1 MATNHD
7 LRSHECQRIF
17 LKNFRSG
24 KWKNSV
30 FSSDL
35 LLKRTN
41 KSWPSEDG
49 NIVDPTHQIN
59 IALEFKPKIET
70 KRGIQT
76 GLGQCFTYLQN
87 FSASYLICP
96 KQVEGFNISNYME
109 KVFEKSIKGRAPI
122 GLIEHQINNN
132 GEIEIEMLC
141 DIDKKFQPPSDL
153 TVEVTKKSLKN
164 VDLKKNEINEVF
176 ELKKFLSKDKESRYW
191 AKFIDTNPHLIYLLL
206 KISEEITSELA
217 RNQLI
222 WKKFFDT
229 YYLPEKKRNLE
240 PFISEIVHFDKKN
253 MEPFRDKKKALKK
266 LVELG
271 QITYNQALEELNEH
285 CSQRGRPKLTKSKQ
299 NDNLY
304 KSYMKN
310 YMKAVD
316 HLDLWDS
323 NCRLTKTGQ
332 QYLEIG
338 NKYGPT
344 SRELFLYFGKL
355 FLEDGNHFD
364 LILDLESSIKNKSF
378 DSAIS
383 ARVHSQYYLEENGL
397 YKRNPNRA
405 VVKNRT
411 KIFQNEFQLYRK
423 LGILPRNEFSDNKYN
438 FIWEE
443 IDKYLSFKA

>member
-7 LRSHECQRIF
+7 IRSYECQRIF
-17 LKNFRSG
+17 LENFRSR
-24 KWKNSV
+24 KWHNSI

-41 KSWPSEDG
+41 KNWPSEDG
-49 NIVDPTHQIN
+49 NIFDSTNEIN

-96 KQVEGFNISNYME
+96 KQVEGFEISKYM
-109 KVFEKSIKGRAPI
+109 KGVFERSIKGKAPV
-122 GLIEHQINNN
+122 GLIEHRTNSN
-132 GEIEIEMLC
+132 GNIEIEMLC
-141 DIDKKFQPPSDL
+141 DIDENFQ
-153 TVEVTKKSLKN
+153 
-164 VDLKKNEINEVF
+164 
-176 ELKKFLSKDKESRYW
+176 LKKFLSKEKESRYW

-206 KISEEITSELA
+206 KTSTEVSSKSI

-222 WKKFFDT
+222 WNTFFDT
-229 YYLPEKKRNLE
+229 YYLPKENRNLE
-240 PFISEIVHFDKKN
+240 PFISEIVHFDKKK

-266 LVELG
+266 LVESN
-271 QITYNQALEELNEH
+271 QITKKEALNELKEH
-285 CSQRGRPKLTKSKQ
+285 CHQKGRPKLTMSKQ

-323 NCRLTKTGQ
+323 DYTLTESGQ
-332 QYLEIG
+332 KYLEIG

-344 SRELFLYFGKL
+344 SNELFLFFGKL

-364 LILDLESSIKNKSF
+364 LIMDLENSIKNKSF
-378 DSAIS
+378 ETGLS
-383 ARVHSQYYLEENGL
+383 AREYSQKYMEEKGL
-397 YKRNPNRA
+397 YKRNPKRA
-405 VVKNRT
+405 VIKNRT

-423 LGILPRNEFSDNKYN
+423 LGILNRDVFSNNNYN

-443 IDKYLSFKA
+443 INKYLSFKV